1 MAECPKKS
9 GLPPAW
15 HRGYYICPLWNIQ
28 KECTGWESHWSF
40 QNATYHYLA
49 LIHLLSLPLGLIFLI
64 CKMKVEWHADLG
76 QRSRSGRFQRSL
88 LNSPCCL
95 EWFPFLT
102 ERRTQTTGQTL
113 PRFLMRV
120 PKSTPFLLLIHR
132 IGRADSWLVAPWLSI
147 VVILEPLHLLT
158 AFNSAETHNDPPTPA
173 APPLCIWSSVRCW
186 RWYKSKNE

>member
-1 MAECPKKS
+1 MAECPKTL
-9 GLPPAW
+9 GLPPAG

-28 KECTGWESHWSF
+28 KEVAGWESHWSF

-64 CKMKVEWHADLG
+64 CNVRVEWHADLG
-76 QRSRSGRFQRSL
+76 QKSRSGRFQRAL
-88 LNSPCCL
+88 LNSPYCL
-95 EWFPFLT
+95 ESSWFSFLT
-102 ERRTQTTGQTL
+102 EWRTQTTDQTL

-132 IGRADSWLVAPWLSI
+132 IGRADSWLVAPWLSA

-158 AFNSAETHNDPPTPA
+158 VFNSAETHNDPPIPTTTS
-173 APPLCIWSSVRCW
+173 LCLIQCQMLEVI
-186 RWYKSKNE
+186 